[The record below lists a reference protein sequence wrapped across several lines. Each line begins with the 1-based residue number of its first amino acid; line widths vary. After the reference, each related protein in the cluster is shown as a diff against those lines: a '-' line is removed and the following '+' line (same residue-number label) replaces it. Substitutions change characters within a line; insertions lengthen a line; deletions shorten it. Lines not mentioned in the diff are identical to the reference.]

1 MVLETLGSGAWL
13 QEVTLDMPLKVV
25 TDLKTSCDLLPVGK
39 EIKHSLWPML
49 PPPRGSANAHGTKQ
63 PWPVTPLNQV
73 PKQIF
78 PVLG

>member
-25 TDLKTSCDLLPVGK
+25 TDLLPVGK

-49 PPPRGSANAHGTKQ
+49 PPPRGSAYAHETKQ
-63 PWPVTPLNQV
+63 PWPVTP
-73 PKQIF
+73 
-78 PVLG
+78 